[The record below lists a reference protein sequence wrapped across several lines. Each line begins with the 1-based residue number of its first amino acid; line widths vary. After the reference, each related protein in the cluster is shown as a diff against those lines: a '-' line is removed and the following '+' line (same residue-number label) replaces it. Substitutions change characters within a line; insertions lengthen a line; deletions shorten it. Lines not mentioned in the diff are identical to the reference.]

1 MKKIWVILLT
11 TFMFLLYLV
20 TSNIVV
26 AQERIKLLDKSNI
39 KNLIQEIN
47 NIEEYFCENNIQ
59 KDNKKDFKKRIDKV
73 FDNTQD
79 KRFKT
84 IILFHDLIR
93 KYLWEEISK
102 IIVDNPN
109 LFFNSF
115 CTYLTQKKPE
125 PLLNANNKDKKG
137 HLVVWGDNE
146 LNHLL
151 WEWITIPK
159 NVDNTY
165 LEKEDIDKLK
175 SWFLSLKDTMPEEQY
190 LNFLT
195 LQSSSKEPNI
205 QRITQEELKNLGY

>member
-1 MKKIWVILLT
+1 
-11 TFMFLLYLV
+11 MFLLYLV

-93 KYLWEEISK
+93 KYL
-102 IIVDNPN
+102 
-109 LFFNSF
+109 
-115 CTYLTQKKPE
+115 
-125 PLLNANNKDKKG
+125 
-137 HLVVWGDNE
+137 
-146 LNHLL
+146 
-151 WEWITIPK
+151 
-159 NVDNTY
+159 
-165 LEKEDIDKLK
+165 
-175 SWFLSLKDTMPEEQY
+175 
-190 LNFLT
+190 
-195 LQSSSKEPNI
+195 
-205 QRITQEELKNLGY
+205 